1 MPALVDEAHPQNC
14 IDAQALVAV
23 DEEHGDV
30 DADLAAMEEQ
40 AIAELEADLAELHD
54 EEVLEGAV
62 HPVLPLP
69 VGPLDLDDEEDF
81 DDDGSDGWSD
91 DEDFNEDMDELED
104 AVADL
109 HQNLIDLQ
117 VMTEAPEKKQ

>member
-1 MPALVDEAHPQNC
+1 MPALIDEAHPQNC

-62 HPVLPLP
+62 LPLP
-69 VGPLDLDDEEDF
+69 MGPLDLDDEEDF
-81 DDDGSDGWSD
+81 DDDGSDGWSN
-91 DEDFNEDMDELED
+91 DEDFNEDMEELED